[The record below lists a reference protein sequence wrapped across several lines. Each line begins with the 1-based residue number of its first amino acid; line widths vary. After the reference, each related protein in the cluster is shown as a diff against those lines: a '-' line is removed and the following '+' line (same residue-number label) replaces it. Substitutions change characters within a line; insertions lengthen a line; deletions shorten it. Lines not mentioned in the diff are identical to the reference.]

1 MARSALISTVSV
13 LAAASADAFV
23 APSLAPRG
31 LARTS
36 AAAGR
41 APVLTLR
48 APLRK
53 GRRAA
58 LGELMAAAT
67 EAEVD
72 YNTVTANT
80 LRNVAIIAHVDHGKT
95 TLVDKL
101 LEEASIDTG
110 NDDGGDRLMDSMDL
124 ERERGITI
132 MSKVTSMSWKGTKL
146 NIVDTPGHAD
156 FGGEVKYLCT
166 YTHVRST
173 QTLRH

>member
-36 AAAGR
+36 AAASR
-41 APVLTLR
+41 APALR

-58 LGELMAAAT
+58 LGELMSAAT

-72 YNTVTANT
+72 YNMVTAIT

-95 TLVDKL
+95 TLVGDFHCRGRVPPRPRQREPCKL
-101 LEEASIDTG
+101 
-110 NDDGGDRLMDSMDL
+110 
-124 ERERGITI
+124 
-132 MSKVTSMSWKGTKL
+132 
-146 NIVDTPGHAD
+146 
-156 FGGEVKYLCT
+156 
-166 YTHVRST
+166 
-173 QTLRH
+173 